1 MVHDP
6 DLRAALTLVARVPRL
21 LVASDYDGVLA
32 PIVTDP
38 AQAVPLPGGIAALT
52 DLAGLP
58 DTAVALVSG
67 RARADLAA
75 LSGAPPT
82 LTLVGS
88 HGAEFEHGFTVPLTE
103 EQLTLHER
111 LRAALEE
118 LVDGRAGVWLET
130 KPASVVVHTRT
141 APRDVAAE
149 VMEAVRRGPAT
160 WSGVHPT
167 TGKEVIEL
175 SVSSADKGTAI
186 DTLRAQVSADAVVYL
201 GDDVTD
207 ENAFARL
214 REGDVGVKVGPG
226 DTLARY
232 RLSDPP
238 AVVGALTT
246 LYELRRAAD
255 SASAD

>member
-1 MVHDP
+1 MDDP
-6 DLRAALTLVARVPRL
+6 DLRAALARVARVPRL

-38 AQAVPLPGGIAALT
+38 AQAVPLPGAIPALT
-52 DLAGLP
+52 DLAGLS

-82 LTLVGS
+82 VTLVGS
-88 HGAEFEHGFTVPLTE
+88 HGAEFAQGFTVPLGP
-103 EQLTLHER
+103 EQVALHQR
-111 LRAALEE
+111 LRSTLEE
-118 LVDGRAGVWLET
+118 MIDGRPGVWLEV

-149 VMEAVRRGPAT
+149 VTEAVREGPAA
-160 WSGVHPT
+160 WPGVHPT
-167 TGKEVIEL
+167 SGKEVIEL
-175 SVSSADKGTAI
+175 SVSSADKGSAI
-186 DTLRAQVSADAVVYL
+186 DTLRDQVSADAVVYL

-214 REGDVGVKVGPG
+214 RAGDVGVKVGPG

-232 RLSDPP
+232 RLPDPP

-246 LYELRRAAD
+246 LYELRRTITR
-255 SASAD
+255 